1 MSSSSSK
8 THPVQET
15 AESITARTPGGDLP
29 VGIQCT
35 DNEFDDG
42 LSEARTIVSG
52 TTIATTRTVFVHDKK
67 PSGSQPKVLPSQLGD
82 LAENDV
88 KFSHSEKKDC
98 DAGVTPVPSTS
109 RKHCLKAVG
118 QDSGVSL
125 EVNDPSCL
133 HPRPVAFQNTATN
146 QTGPYPKQ
154 KGNAQTTTVSSL
166 DSNLSNPNDPQQENF
181 KDDHVKLPNIIS
193 NSQQIPLNPPTLLEQ
208 EDGVGSSGGPSNTSS
223 TAEPNIASTSI
234 EPKQQLLRK
243 LSCHINTKWSLL
255 ARYLGVTEEEI
266 AWIKGRAAEPK
277 DRAYQTLCLLME
289 KGIMWQQLHHGI
301 LNKIHLQIAAS
312 ALAGFAGISQEE
324 NPLAKFSSAHISLKD
339 ANHVS
344 VLMEV
349 SKSVSGHWKQLAAE
363 VDFSQ
368 CATKYS
374 IHQIAYNYEDKVEC
388 CNEMLVEWI
397 CARESTGRETPT
409 FGELL
414 TAVECTLYD
423 PNLIKTIQEIMT
435 V

>member
-35 DNEFDDG
+35 DNEFDEFDDG

-301 LNKIHLQIAAS
+301 LNKVFNFQTCVCIQS
-312 ALAGFAGISQEE
+312 DLAY
-324 NPLAKFSSAHISLKD
+324 LHT
-339 ANHVS
+339 S
-344 VLMEV
+344 VLDEI
-349 SKSVSGHWKQLAAE
+349 
-363 VDFSQ
+363 VDKARNLHKWWSS
-368 CATKYS
+368 S
-374 IHQIAYNYEDKVEC
+374 IVHSRIIAD
-388 CNEMLVEWI
+388 L
-397 CARESTGRETPT
+397 
-409 FGELL
+409 FH
-414 TAVECTLYD
+414 
-423 PNLIKTIQEIMT
+423 
-435 V
+435 